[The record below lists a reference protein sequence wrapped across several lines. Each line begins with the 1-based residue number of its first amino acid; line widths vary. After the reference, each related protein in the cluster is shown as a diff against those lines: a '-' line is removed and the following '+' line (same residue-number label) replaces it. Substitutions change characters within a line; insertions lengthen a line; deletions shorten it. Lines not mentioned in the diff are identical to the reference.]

1 MGISVTRRML
11 RTVVALV
18 ASAAMLPA
26 LAASSPTETHSDAA
40 ALTQIAIA
48 HYEHNDFGH
57 AFDEFAE
64 AAQRGNRLAQFNYAM
79 MLMRGE
85 GTVARPEEAVKWL
98 RRAADNQMTHAQFA
112 YGELYE
118 RGELVPRSVA
128 LQHPARVA
136 TASAVPMPLVARAP
150 ALQWVSTPISSCSSL
165 APC

>member
-1 MGISVTRRML
+1 MGTQVKQRRHSRL
-11 RTVVALV
+11 GRGALYAV
-18 ASAAMLPA
+18 A
-26 LAASSPTETHSDAA
+26 LAAAGWTWAVLAATPPADTQGDAA

-98 RRAADNQMTHAQFA
+98 RRAADNQMTHAQ
-112 YGELYE
+112 
-118 RGELVPRSVA
+118 
-128 LQHPARVA
+128 
-136 TASAVPMPLVARAP
+136 
-150 ALQWVSTPISSCSSL
+150 
-165 APC
+165 